1 MANEGDGRGMA
12 QDVRLTRLRRRRF
25 ALWRLII
32 ANLLDDLRVLREA
45 WFPLTALAL
54 VLTSGVLYL
63 RGFYLPP
70 ICGCSPDLAVT
81 LFETLKL
88 LIFQTDLDLPADPVG
103 RVLFFLIPLL
113 GLFFLLQS
121 AVDIG
126 RLLVDK
132 RARPERWQEALA
144 ATYRRHMIVC
154 GLGRVGYRVVLQ
166 LLDCRREVVAIES
179 DPGCEF
185 LPILYQLG
193 VPVVRGDARDPAVLA
208 RAGLRRAQ
216 GLIATI
222 DDDLKNLEIALAA
235 RRIRPELPTV
245 QRVFSRALDVRIERS
260 FGRNSAFSP
269 AALAA
274 PTFAAALLSSNV
286 RYVLDLPAGLLGIAF
301 VNVSDDSPLIGP
313 VADLETRFGVRR
325 LPGPNA
331 HLPILPSEEIALV
344 GPLPAL
350 ETVQWANRPH
360 PTRRNGGL
368 IVCGLGKVGTQVVR
382 LLSRREPRP
391 PLTVICT
398 VETPLRYV
406 EALTAQGIRVLRG
419 DARDPVLLR
428 EAGIEEA
435 AALAALY
442 SDDLLNLQIG
452 LAVRSMYPDVH
463 LVLRVFSDVL
473 ADRLVDLF
481 GIHTAF
487 STSALAAPSL
497 VAAALLPDV
506 EAAFDVGDHLLV
518 VRRQIMTDRRV
529 GQTVAELRAAGQLPL
544 SLRRGKQYQW
554 LPPDET
560 VIEANDEVELL
571 TFLT

>member
-63 RGFYLPP
+63 RWFYLPP
-70 ICGCSPDLAVT
+70 VCGCNPDLEVA

-166 LLDCRREVVAIES
+166 LLDCRREVVAIEP
-179 DPGCEF
+179 DPSCEF

-193 VPVVRGDARDPAVLA
+193 VPVVRGDARDPEVLV

-235 RRIRPELPTV
+235 CRIRPELPTV

-301 VNVSDDSPLIGP
+301 VNVSNDSPLIGP
-313 VADLETRFGVRR
+313 VVDLETRFGVRR

-544 SLRRGKQYQW
+544 SLRRGEQYQW

-560 VIEANDEVELL
+560 MIEANDEVELL

>member
-1 MANEGDGRGMA
+1 MA
-12 QDVRLTRLRRRRF
+12 QDIRLSRLRRRRF
-25 ALWRLII
+25 AFWRLLV
-32 ANLLDDLRVLREA
+32 ANLLDDLRILREA
-45 WFPLTALAL
+45 WFPVTALLL
-54 VLTSGVLYL
+54 VLTSGALYL
-63 RGFYLPP
+63 QWFYLPP
-70 ICGCSPDLAVT
+70 LCNCRPDIAVA

-88 LIFQTDLDLPADPVG
+88 LIFQTDLELPPDRVG
-103 RVLFFLIPLL
+103 RILFFLIPLL

-121 AVDIG
+121 AVDVG

-132 RARPERWQEALA
+132 RSRPERWQEALA
-144 ATYRRHMIVC
+144 ATYRGHMIVC
-154 GLGRVGYRVVLQ
+154 GLGRVGYRAVLQ
-166 LLDCRREVVAIES
+166 LLDCRREVVAIELNPS
-179 DPGCEF
+179 CEF
-185 LPILYQLG
+185 LPTLYQLG
-193 VPVVRGDARDPAVLA
+193 VPVVQGDARDPVVLT

-245 QRVFSRALDVRIERS
+245 QRIFSRALDARIERS

-274 PTFAAALLSSNV
+274 PTFAAALLSSQV

-301 VNVSDDSPLIGP
+301 VTVSNDSPLIGS
-313 VADLETRFGVRR
+313 VADLEARFGVRR
-325 LPGPNA
+325 IPGPNA
-331 HLPILPSEEIALV
+331 NLSILPSEEIALV

-350 ETVQWANRPH
+350 EAVQWANQPRPK
-360 PTRRNGGL
+360 RSDASL

-382 LLSRREPRP
+382 LLNRYEPRP
-391 PLTVICT
+391 SLSVICT
-398 VETPLRYV
+398 VETPPRYV

-419 DARDPVLLR
+419 DARDPTILR
-428 EAGIEEA
+428 EAGIEQA
-435 AALAALY
+435 TALAALY

-452 LAVRSMYPDVH
+452 LTVRSMYPDVH

-473 ADRLVDLF
+473 ADRLADLF
-481 GIHTAF
+481 GIRTAF

-506 EAAFDVGDHLLV
+506 EAAFDVGDQLLV
-518 VRRQIMTDRRV
+518 VRRQVITDQRA
-529 GQTVAELRAAGQLPL
+529 GQTVAELRATGQLPL
-544 SLRRGKQYQW
+544 SLRRGDHFQW
-554 LPPDET
+554 LPSDDT
-560 VIEANDEVELL
+560 VIERDDEVELL

>member
-63 RGFYLPP
+63 RWFYLPP

-544 SLRRGKQYQW
+544 SLRRGEQYQW

>member
-25 ALWRLII
+25 ALWRLVV

-63 RGFYLPP
+63 RWFYLPP
-70 ICGCSPDLAVT
+70 VCGCSPDLEVA

-88 LIFQTDLDLPADPVG
+88 LIFQTDLDLPTDPAG

-154 GLGRVGYRVVLQ
+154 GLGRVGYRAVLQ
-166 LLDCRREVVAIES
+166 LLDCRREVVAIEPN
-179 DPGCEF
+179 PGCEF
-185 LPILYQLG
+185 FPILYQLG
-193 VPVVRGDARDPAVLA
+193 VPVVRGDARDPAVLV

-245 QRVFSRALDVRIERS
+245 QRIFSRALDARIERS

-350 ETVQWANRPH
+350 EAVQWANRPS

-544 SLRRGKQYQW
+544 SLRRGEQYQW
-554 LPPDET
+554 LPPDDT

>member
-1 MANEGDGRGMA
+1 MA
-12 QDVRLTRLRRRRF
+12 QDIRLTLLRRRRF
-25 ALWRLII
+25 ALWRLIL
-32 ANLLDDLRVLREA
+32 ANIIDDLRIVREA
-45 WFPLTALAL
+45 WFPITALLL
-54 VLTSGVLYL
+54 VLASCTLYL
-63 RGFYLPP
+63 RWFYLPERLDYE
-70 ICGCSPDLAVT
+70 PDTAFA

-88 LIFQTDLDLPADPVG
+88 LIFQTDLDLPNEPFG
-103 RVLFFLIPLL
+103 RALFFLTPLL

-121 AVDIG
+121 AVDVG

-132 RARPERWQEALA
+132 RARPDRWQESLA
-144 ATYRRHMIVC
+144 ATYRGHIIVC
-154 GLGRVGYRVVLQ
+154 GLGRVGYRAVLQ
-166 LLDCRREVVAIES
+166 LLDCRREVVAIEIN
-179 DPGCEF
+179 PNCEF
-185 LPILYQLG
+185 IPTLTGLG

-208 RAGLRRAQ
+208 RAGLKRAQ

-245 QRVFSRALDVRIERS
+245 QRIFSRALDARIERT

-274 PTFAAALLSSNV
+274 PTLAAALLSSTV
-286 RYVLDLPAGLLGIAF
+286 RYVLDLPAGLLGVAYIT
-301 VNVSDDSPLIGP
+301 VSDDSPLIGP
-313 VADLETRFGVRR
+313 VADLEARFGVRR

-350 ETVQWANRPH
+350 EAAQWANRPR
-360 PTRRNGGL
+360 PVKRSGGL

-382 LLSRREPRP
+382 LLNRRDPRP
-391 PLTVICT
+391 PLTVICN
-398 VETPLRYV
+398 VETPQRYV
-406 EALTAQGIRVLRG
+406 EALTSQGVRVLRG
-419 DARDPVLLR
+419 DARDPELLR
-428 EAGIEEA
+428 EAGIEQA
-435 AALAALY
+435 MSLAALY

-473 ADRLVDLF
+473 ADRLADLF

-497 VAAALLPDV
+497 VAAALVPDV
-506 EAAFDVGDHLLV
+506 EAAFDVGNQLLV
-518 VRRQIMTDRRV
+518 ERRQIITDWRA
-529 GQTVAELRAAGQLPL
+529 GKTVAELRAAGQLPL
-544 SLRRGKQYQW
+544 SLRRGGEFQW
-554 LPPDET
+554 LPPDNL
-560 VIEANDEVELL
+560 VIESGDEVEVL
-571 TFLT
+571 TYLT